1 MFLEGSNCALF
12 VFIYMCTARHRGDA
26 QQIFV
31 EQTDDPNN
39 PDRYLL
45 GCICCVCSVSLWRLM
60 TRSFSR
66 WCPVAWRLAPLS
78 TMQHSL
84 PGEEQRSAWLAL
96 ALEDFNLFGPQ
107 VKISGFKMSPG
118 SCIFFGWWLVFV
130 STGAHI
136 SYGMSLWDLIASYC
150 PTHTGAA
157 GACWNANLGYATLL
171 VAPSPFSEKSKS
183 PIMAHE
189 QGAQGVCAYS
199 CCPEHSLLLPKVS
212 QDYEWYDHPA
222 PMASPH
228 SFLLY
233 LLGQVGWVWE
243 HLTSLKGP
251 RLPALANSHKG
262 DLDNSLL
269 TLAFSLDSYCA
280 NQIVCLF

>member
-157 GACWNANLGYATLL
+157 RGLLKCKFGLCHTLGGSLSFQGKVQISHHGSWTGCPGSLCLL
-171 VAPSPFSEKSKS
+171 LLSWASPFTPKGVSGRWVIWPPCPYGLS
-183 PIMAHE
+183 P
-189 QGAQGVCAYS
+189 Q
-199 CCPEHSLLLPKVS
+199 
-212 QDYEWYDHPA
+212 
-222 PMASPH
+222 
-228 SFLLY
+228 
-233 LLGQVGWVWE
+233 
-243 HLTSLKGP
+243 
-251 RLPALANSHKG
+251 LPALPFWPGGLGVRTSHI
-262 DLDNSLL
+262 
-269 TLAFSLDSYCA
+269 T
-280 NQIVCLF
+280 